1 MMIAPVIFCT
11 VVHGI
16 GSMRDLK
23 KVGRVGVK
31 TLFYFE
37 AVSTLALVIGLVVG
51 KLLQPGKGFDI
62 VISRWE
68 GELDAEKLHE
78 TMAHPITVGEEL
90 EEQPV

>member
-1 MMIAPVIFCT
+1 MMIGPVIFCT

-37 AVSTLALVIGLVVG
+37 AGGRASSMPT
-51 KLLQPGKGFDI
+51 
-62 VISRWE
+62 SCTRR
-68 GELDAEKLHE
+68 
-78 TMAHPITVGEEL
+78 
-90 EEQPV
+90 

>member
-31 TLFYFE
+31 TLFSFE
-37 AVSTLALVIGLVVG
+37 AVSSVADRPQRSQSCGRIRQGC
-51 KLLQPGKGFDI
+51 
-62 VISRWE
+62 
-68 GELDAEKLHE
+68 
-78 TMAHPITVGEEL
+78 
-90 EEQPV
+90 